1 MPERQQRHR
10 TLKAGTIAF
19 NQDGG
24 ISCAVRNLSN
34 GGACLDVASQIGIPN
49 TFTLVIPSA
58 QLRRQ
63 SRVAW
68 RRGNLIGV
76 AFE

>member
-1 MPERQQRHR
+1 MPERQTRKR

-24 ISCAVRNLSN
+24 VSCVVRNLSE

-49 TFTLVIPSA
+49 DFTLVIPNEH
-58 QLRRQ
+58 LRRA
-63 SRVAW
+63 SRIAW
-68 RRGNLIGV
+68 RHGTLIGA
-76 AFE
+76 AFQ